1 MKPFNL
7 EAALSGAKVV
17 TRDGREVTEIYL
29 FKNTAIEYPLAAII
43 DGGVHCFSKSGS
55 DYSNNEES
63 GYDLFMAGTKR
74 EGWVNIYSADI
85 DFLGPDVTAGASHIF
100 PTKEIADERS
110 QNGRTA
116 CVKIEWEE

>member
-74 EGWVNIYSADI
+74 EGWFNIYGNSRPSIYMIAA
-85 DFLGPDVTAGASHIF
+85 AGHIF
-100 PTKEIADERS
+100 QTKELADEYAR
-110 QNGRTA
+110 QGRTA